1 MSDSVIERLLSDAE
15 EELISDASPAFAQAR
30 LDDPSDRAAA
40 AGWIAANPRSNAIL
54 LLLALRR
61 DAPDAYAAIPV
72 QARAE
77 VLAAA
82 LRERAEL
89 NDFGYLDE
97 SGGYDRE
104 AGKALLEL
112 GPAAVPA
119 LAPELDDMNPGQLE
133 GSEEATLV
141 DVYDLRRAD
150 FAYRFIRRLRGEPAD
165 FDPDPAVRDERI
177 AALKRELG

>member
-1 MSDSVIERLLSDAE
+1 MSTSTIERLLSDAE
-15 EELISDASPAFAQAR
+15 DDLISDASPAFAETR
-30 LDDPSDRAAA
+30 LDDPDVSAAA
-40 AGWIAANPRSNAIL
+40 AGWIAANPRANAIL

-61 DAPDAYAAIPV
+61 DAPDAYASVPT
-72 QARAE
+72 QARAQ

-82 LRERAEL
+82 MRERAEL

-97 SGGYDRE
+97 TGGYDRE
-104 AGKALLEL
+104 AGKALIEL
-112 GPAAVPA
+112 GPDAIPA
-119 LAPELDDMNPGQLE
+119 LVPELDDHNAGQLE

-141 DVYDLRRAD
+141 DVYGLRRAD

-177 AALKRELG
+177 AALKRELA